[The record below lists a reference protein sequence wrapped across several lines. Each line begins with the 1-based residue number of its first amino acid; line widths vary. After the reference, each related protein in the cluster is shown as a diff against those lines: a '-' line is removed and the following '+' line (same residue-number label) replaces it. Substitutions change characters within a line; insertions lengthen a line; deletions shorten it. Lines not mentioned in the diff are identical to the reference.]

1 MALKKEDF
9 TEEQWAE
16 IEAET
21 DRRATQASET
31 ARKNAEAKAQK
42 DLNEKIQA
50 AIAEERAKLEMDEQQ
65 KLEAERKKVEEAQAA
80 LAQERRSL
88 VATKKLAAAGFDD
101 EAINSLVP
109 TFTNLGDDVFETAV
123 DSFIA
128 VNDTIVKSKVDAVKQ
143 ELLNGATPPPNPTG
157 GPTDAQT
164 AALEQIKAGNDA
176 AAVEMMLTGA
186 GYTPT
191 Q

>member
-143 ELLNGATPPPNPTG
+143 ELLNGAQPPTNPTG

-164 AALEQIKAGNDA
+164 AALEQIKVGNDA
-176 AAVEMMLTGA
+176 AAVEMMLASA

>member
-31 ARKNAEAKAQK
+31 ARKNAEAKAQR

-50 AIAEERAKLEMDEQQ
+50 AIAEEREKLEMDEQQ
-65 KLEAERKKVEEAQAA
+65 KLEAERKKVEEAQVA

-101 EAINSLVP
+101 EAINALTP
-109 TFTNLGDDVFETAV
+109 TFVNLGDDVFDTAIE
-123 DSFIA
+123 SFIT
-128 VNDTIVKSKVDAVKQ
+128 VNETIVKSKVDAVKQ
-143 ELLNGATPPPNPTG
+143 ELLNGAQPPTNPTG

-164 AALEQIKAGNDA
+164 AALEQIKVGNDA
-176 AAVEMMLTGA
+176 AAVEMMLTSA